1 MVNLVAEVEVT
12 NETPEGSGDS
22 ADRTTGHPMPALD
35 DEGIELARRQFAYWH
50 SCSGD
55 VPKKPSE
62 VQAVLPDGS
71 FLDASVPPQKLQVAV
86 EYIGMRRLDG
96 THLALS
102 SNDNAG
108 PPKLCKEKGKR
119 SAPSLNR
126 TDGVNWHSAP
136 GPPSACNLVQERLDL
151 DLVDI
156 A

>member
-1 MVNLVAEVEVT
+1 MA
-12 NETPEGSGDS
+12 
-22 ADRTTGHPMPALD
+22 ALN

-55 VPKKPSE
+55 VPKKPSD

-86 EYIGMRRLDG
+86 EYIRMRRLDG
-96 THLALS
+96 SHLAFS
-102 SNDNAG
+102 GNDNAG
-108 PPKLCKEKGKR
+108 PPKLCEEEGKR

-126 TDGVNWHSAP
+126 TDGVDRYTTP
-136 GPPSACNLVQERLDL
+136 GPPSACNFVQERLNL
-151 DLVDI
+151 DLVNI